1 MLLPILNSA
10 GDDATVESW
19 LVAAGDV
26 ISEDMPVLVVEME
39 KAAVEVES
47 SVAGRVVR
55 LLVNPGDVVKPGQP
69 VLEVE

>member
-1 MLLPILNSA
+1 M
-10 GDDATVESW
+10 
-19 LVAAGDV
+19 AAGDV

>member
-1 MLLPILNSA
+1 MNSA